1 MLKGKLFTKVAS
13 LTFSILASFF
23 TPMVLLSC
31 GIKTRDGLFDEEKN
45 RKSFLNDVV
54 DNTSYYFSFNAKDDS
69 FLPFDSKNNYSIL
82 AKCKKDEI
90 DEFQKQKKFF
100 VKFKCSR
107 KFYLEKVGIIFC
119 LPLITKVDTNILN
132 ENIKKCQKDLFE
144 FPVIDTNNKNN
155 NDEIKEIIIEFSKEQ
170 LEKISG
176 IKDFNIGQKE
186 YEIIFIVSIF
196 SKSLSFEKI
205 EDLEKQKNNIGARNA
220 NIFLRLKLEK
230 NTNN

>member
-1 MLKGKLFTKVAS
+1 MVKRKLFAKVAS
-13 LTFSILASFF
+13 LTFSILVSFF

-31 GIKTRDGLFDEEKN
+31 GTKTRDELFDEEKN

-54 DNTSYYFSFNAKDDS
+54 DNTSYYFSFNTKDDS
-69 FLPFDSKNNYSIL
+69 FLPFDSKNNYSAL

-90 DEFQKQKKFF
+90 DEFQKQKKIF
-100 VKFKCSR
+100 VKFKCSK
-107 KFYLEKVGIIFC
+107 KFYLEKIGIIFC
-119 LPLITKVDTNILN
+119 LPLITKVDTNVIN
-132 ENIKKCQKDLFE
+132 ESIKQCQKDLFK
-144 FPVIDTNNKNN
+144 FPFDTNSKNN
-155 NDEIKEIIIEFSKEQ
+155 NDEIKENIIEFSKDQ

-176 IKDFNIGQKE
+176 IKDFNVGQKE

-205 EDLEKQKNNIGARNA
+205 EDLKKQKNNVGARNA

>member
-1 MLKGKLFTKVAS
+1 MVKRKLFAKVAS
-13 LTFSILASFF
+13 LTFSILVSFF

-31 GIKTRDGLFDEEKN
+31 GTKTRDELFDEEKN

-54 DNTSYYFSFNAKDDS
+54 DNTSYYFSFNTKDDS
-69 FLPFDSKNNYSIL
+69 FLPFDSKNNYSAL

-90 DEFQKQKKFF
+90 DEFQKQKKIF
-100 VKFKCSR
+100 VKFKCSK
-107 KFYLEKVGIIFC
+107 KFYLEKIGIIFC
-119 LPLITKVDTNILN
+119 LPLITKVDTNVIN
-132 ENIKKCQKDLFE
+132 ESIKQCQKDLFE
-144 FPVIDTNNKNN
+144 FPIIDTNSKNN
-155 NDEIKEIIIEFSKEQ
+155 NDEIKENIIEFSKDQ

-176 IKDFNIGQKE
+176 IKDFNVGQKE

-205 EDLEKQKNNIGARNA
+205 EDLKKQKNNVGARNA

>member
-1 MLKGKLFTKVAS
+1 MVKKKLFARVVS
-13 LTFSILASFF
+13 LTFFTFASFF

-31 GIKTRDGLFDEEKN
+31 GIKTSGGLLDEGKN
-45 RKSFLNDVV
+45 GKSFFNDVV
-54 DNTSYYFSFNAKDDS
+54 NNTSYYFSFNAKDDS

-90 DEFQKQKKFF
+90 GEFQKQKKFF

-132 ENIKKCQKDLFE
+132 ENIKRCQKDLFK

-155 NDEIKEIIIEFSKEQ
+155 NDEIKEIIIEFSKDQ

-176 IKDFNIGQKE
+176 IKDFNVGQKE

-205 EDLEKQKNNIGARNA
+205 EDLEKQKNNVGARNA
-220 NIFLRLKLEK
+220 NIFLHLKLEK

>member
-1 MLKGKLFTKVAS
+1 MVKRKLFVKVAS
-13 LTFSILASFF
+13 LTFSILVSFF

-31 GIKTRDGLFDEEKN
+31 GTKTRDKLFDEEKN

-54 DNTSYYFSFNAKDDS
+54 DNTSYYFSFNTKDDS
-69 FLPFDSKNNYSIL
+69 FLPFDSKNNYSAL

-90 DEFQKQKKFF
+90 DELKIF
-100 VKFKCSR
+100 VKFKCSK
-107 KFYLEKVGIIFC
+107 KFYLEKIGIIFC
-119 LPLITKVDTNILN
+119 LPLITKVDTNVIN
-132 ENIKKCQKDLFE
+132 ESIKQCQKDLFE
-144 FPVIDTNNKNN
+144 FPMIDTNSKNN
-155 NDEIKEIIIEFSKEQ
+155 NDEIKENIIEFSKDQ
-170 LEKISG
+170 LEKVSG
-176 IKDFNIGQKE
+176 IKDFNVGQKE

-205 EDLEKQKNNIGARNA
+205 EDLKKQKNNVGARNA